1 MTLDLR
7 VEVVQPSQALVP
19 GSTEDKVADWA
30 AAVVQ
35 LRDIAKWV
43 VGGVVAMIV
52 AVFATSA
59 FARLGQMDLAAD
71 RNRLIA
77 AGVGFALAVLSVGLI
92 FRFGVRVIVPS
103 GTSLQRLEKAQ
114 QHWSSDARAR
124 RFLFRLNGLDERE
137 FSLADLLAN
146 KDDPD
151 YAPWVEQ
158 FRRTLSFAVVKTRF
172 DNLMIALVIALLL
185 AVPAMLVFVWA
196 ANPPEGHGK
205 PAVATHTVTYD
216 AAGAVTQRQVTLEGP
231 PPAPAN

>member
-7 VEVVQPSQALVP
+7 VELVPSSQALVP

-30 AAVVQ
+30 GAVAQ
-35 LRDIAKWV
+35 LREIAKWV
-43 VGGVVAMIV
+43 VGAVIATIV

-59 FARLGQMDLAAD
+59 FARLGQMDLAQD
-71 RNRLIA
+71 RSRLVA
-77 AGVGFALAVLSVGLI
+77 AGAGFALAVLGVGLI
-92 FRFGVRVIVPS
+92 FRFGIRVIVPS
-103 GTSLQRLEKAQ
+103 GTSLQKLEKAGRT
-114 QHWSSDARAR
+114 WSSDARAR
-124 RFLFRLNGLDERE
+124 RFLFRLNGLDEQE

-172 DNLMIALVIALLL
+172 DNLMAVLVIALLL
-185 AVPAMLVFVWA
+185 AVPGMLVFVWA

-205 PAVATHTVTYD
+205 QPVATHTVTYD
-216 AAGAVTQRQVTLEGP
+216 AAGAVTQRQVTLERQQQ
-231 PPAPAN
+231 APAD